1 MYGKKATIDLPV
13 RLMVVFLILSIS
25 MPVLIGLTEQS
36 KENSAAAEME
46 RELGR
51 LHDAVSKTHYS
62 GIGSTRTVT
71 LTIPDNCTVE
81 IGGTNGDAY
90 SIRGSYDGTVVI
102 TRYMERPS
110 VVLICDDVLVSG
122 KHTLVITSLLLD
134 GKAAAEVKVI

>member
-1 MYGKKATIDLPV
+1 
-13 RLMVVFLILSIS
+13 MVVFLILSIS
-25 MPVLIGLTEQS
+25 VPVLIGVMEQN

-51 LHDAVSKTHYS
+51 FHDAVSKTHYS

-81 IGGTNGDAY
+81 MGGTYGDAY
-90 SIRGSYDGTVVI
+90 SMRGSYNGTVVVK
-102 TRYMERPS
+102 RYMERPA
-110 VVLICDDVLVSG
+110 VILIFDGVLESG

-134 GKAAAEVKVI
+134 GKAAAEVKEI